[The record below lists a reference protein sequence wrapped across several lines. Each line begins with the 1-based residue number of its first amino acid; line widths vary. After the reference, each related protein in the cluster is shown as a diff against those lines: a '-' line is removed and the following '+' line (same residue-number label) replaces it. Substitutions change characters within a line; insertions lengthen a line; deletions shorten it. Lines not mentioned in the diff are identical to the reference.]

1 MQTAPICP
9 LSLLKFFLCH
19 GFSRRRASNGVWLR
33 PPLIKGYQFHA
44 YLKGVMA
51 GPVVQYIS

>member
-9 LSLLKFFLCH
+9 FSLLKFFLCH
-19 GFSRRRASNGVWLR
+19 GFSCRRASNGVWLR
-33 PPLIKGYQFHA
+33 APLTTGYQFRA